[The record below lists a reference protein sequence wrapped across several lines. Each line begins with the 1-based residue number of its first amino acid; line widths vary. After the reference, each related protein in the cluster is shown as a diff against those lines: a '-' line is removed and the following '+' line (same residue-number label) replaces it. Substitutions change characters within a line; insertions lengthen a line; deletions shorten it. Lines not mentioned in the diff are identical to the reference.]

1 MTWREFCSTLPAMKG
16 SLVRALAVAGGV
28 AAVATGVA
36 LAANTGGFADPT
48 ADAHAAPDLS
58 AVAISNDDA
67 GTVTVKLTIANR
79 GLPNPGDLI
88 GIGVDADQNPDTGN
102 AEYGAEYEVFLVLG
116 ETFVFHA
123 TADGSS
129 IEPTAPPASLQVAA
143 AAGST
148 TFSFKA
154 SDLGITSGFKLF
166 ALTSDDDWVDAA
178 PDIRAF
184 NYQLATGT
192 SAPLLGRDTRAP
204 VAAAVK
210 STGTHGKTVDLYYSA
225 ADGRGETTDSIVVY
239 RGKKAIKR
247 FSYPLGDTSPFYIYS
262 ARWKVP
268 KKTKGKF
275 RFCVTS
281 TDRAGN
287 KSKPSCAVLTIK

>member
-1 MTWREFCSTLPAMKG
+1 MKG
-16 SLVRALAVAGGV
+16 SFVRALAVAAG
-28 AAVATGVA
+28 AAVVATGVA

-48 ADAHAAPDLS
+48 SDAQAAPDLS

-67 GTVTVKLTIANR
+67 GTISVKLTIANR
-79 GLPNPGDLI
+79 GLPNSSDLI
-88 GIGVDADQNPDTGN
+88 GIGIDTDQNPDTGS
-102 AEYGAEYEVFLVLG
+102 AEYGAEYEMFLILG
-116 ETFVFHA
+116 ETFLFRA
-123 TADGSS
+123 NADGSS
-129 IEPTAPPASLQVAA
+129 TDPAPLPPSLQVAA
-143 AAGST
+143 VAGSV

-154 SDLGITSGFKLF
+154 SDFGITSGFKLF
-166 ALTSDDDWVDAA
+166 ALTSDDKWVDAA
-178 PDIRAF
+178 PDIRTF
-184 NYQLATGT
+184 NYQLAAGT

-204 VAAAVK
+204 VTAAVK
-210 STGTHGKTVDLYYSA
+210 SRGTHGKNVDLFYSA
-225 ADGRGETTDSIVVY
+225 ADGRGETTDTIVVY
-239 RGKKAIKR
+239 RGKRAIKR

-287 KSKPSCAVLTIK
+287 KSKASCAALTIK